1 MNVKSAIQLL
11 ILLILVIFLF
21 FFIKNSFFTT
31 DQNVIDLDLKDENEK
46 NQLNLDQNLN
56 NVIVNLSYKSIDS
69 NGNEYIL
76 NADSGETTKEDANI
90 IILKKVKATIK
101 LKNKSNIYIY
111 SEFARYDSKNYN
123 TFFYDNVR
131 GNYENNNITCDN
143 LDLLIKD
150 NLAILYNNINIMS
163 NNSSVNADQIVLN
176 LLDGNIN
183 IKMFDEKN
191 KIKIIKN

>member
-21 FFIKNSFFTT
+21 FFIKNTFFTT
-31 DQNVIDLDLKDENEK
+31 DQNVIDLDLKDENEN
-46 NQLNLDQNLN
+46 NQLDLDQNLS

-69 NGNEYIL
+69 NGNEYLL

-150 NLAILYNNINIMS
+150 NLAILYNNVNIMS
-163 NNSSVNADQIVLN
+163 NNSTAKADEIILN
-176 LLDGNIN
+176 LLNGNIN
-183 IKMFDEKN
+183 IKMFDQKQ

>member
-21 FFIKNSFFTT
+21 FIIKNTFFTV
-31 DQNVIDLDLKDENEK
+31 DQTVIDLDLKEENQN
-46 NQLNLDQNLN
+46 NQLDLDQNLS

-69 NGNEYIL
+69 NGNEYLL

-131 GNYENNNITCDN
+131 GNYEINSITCDN

-163 NNSSVNADQIVLN
+163 NNSRAIADQIVLD
-176 LLDGNIN
+176 LSSGDID
-183 IKMFDEKN
+183 IKMFDKKE

>member
-21 FFIKNSFFTT
+21 FFIKNTFFTT
-31 DQNVIDLDLKDENEK
+31 DQNVIDLDLKDENEN
-46 NQLNLDQNLN
+46 NQLDLDQNLS

-69 NGNEYIL
+69 NGNEYLL

-111 SEFARYDSKNYN
+111 SEFAKYNSKNFN
-123 TFFYDNVR
+123 TFFYKNVR
-131 GNYENNNITCDN
+131 GDYENNNINCDN

-150 NLAILYNNINIMS
+150 NLAILYNNVNIMS
-163 NNSSVNADQIVLN
+163 NNSTANADEIILN
-176 LLDGNIN
+176 LLNGNIN
-183 IKMFDEKN
+183 IKMFDQKE

>member
-21 FFIKNSFFTT
+21 FFIKNTFFTT
-31 DQNVIDLDLKDENEK
+31 DQNVIDLDLKDENEN

-76 NADSGETTKEDANI
+76 NADSGETSKDDANI
-90 IILKKVKATIK
+90 IILRKVKATIK
-101 LKNKSNIYIY
+101 LKNKSIIYIY
-111 SEFARYDSKNYN
+111 SDFAKYNSKNYN
-123 TFFYDNVR
+123 TFFYDNVK
-131 GNYENNNITCDN
+131 GNYENNNINCDN

-150 NLAILYNNINIMS
+150 NLAILYNNINIINS
-163 NNSSVNADQIVLN
+163 NSSANADQIILD
-176 LLDGNIN
+176 LLSGNID
-183 IKMFDEKN
+183 IKMFDKKE
-191 KIKIIKN
+191 KIKIIKD